1 MINHVRTLLLNADG
15 SKAFPP
21 DYPGEEFVDPDFRVL
36 ALPGPLKLVRSCLFS
51 PTPDRAMVNYR
62 LRQLLSLIHS
72 CELEEFVTTPDPRV
86 TYWPTHDT
94 DVFDRAAFG
103 TTIKRVVGDGDLY
116 VQGSADLVAVS
127 QLLHRWQVSVRYDGT
142 VSVDRQTEPL
152 GQNVY
157 EYTLTGGLSQALPLA
172 GTPQTFY
179 FRGGPGDQWAV
190 QTTARPLF
198 GMPAVAEAAE
208 QGMTDEVRS
217 ALFGGWGVEEPYKTF
232 NNLWT
237 YHRALPYKLG
247 GLVLALAYRSNALR
261 KGGV

>member
-51 PTPDRAMVNYR
+51 PTPDRAMINYR
-62 LRQLLSLIHS
+62 LRQLLSLVHS
-72 CELEEFVTTPDPRV
+72 CELEEFVTAPDPRV
-86 TYWPTHDT
+86 TYWPTHNT

-152 GQNVY
+152 GQDVY

-179 FRGGPGDQWAV
+179 FRETPVRPAGRGG
-190 QTTARPLF
+190 
-198 GMPAVAEAAE
+198 
-208 QGMTDEVRS
+208 
-217 ALFGGWGVEEPYKTF
+217 GGRTG
-232 NNLWT
+232 
-237 YHRALPYKLG
+237 HDGR
-247 GLVLALAYRSNALR
+247 R
-261 KGGV
+261 KGGAVRRLGCRRAVQDFQQPVDIPPRPTLQAWRPRAGAGVPQ